1 MLGNIRTKEHAVKGL
16 NTREDLHVK
25 KQNLKKIYSF
35 PQILRFLCAKNVI
48 EKCEAIIYSI
58 FIKTIC
64 LDLLTPFLGF
74 VLVPMIS
81 LLWQIHV
88 VNITNKNGRKFYFSI

>member
-16 NTREDLHVK
+16 NTREDPHVK

-35 PQILRFLCAKNVI
+35 PQTLRFLFAKNVI
-48 EKCEAIIYSI
+48 EKCEAIIYSK

-81 LLWQIHV
+81 LLWRIQV